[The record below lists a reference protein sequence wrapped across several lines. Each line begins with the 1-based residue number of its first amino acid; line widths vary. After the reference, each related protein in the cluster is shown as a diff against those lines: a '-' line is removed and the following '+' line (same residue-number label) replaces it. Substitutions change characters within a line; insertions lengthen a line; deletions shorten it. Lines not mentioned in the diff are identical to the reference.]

1 MTPKVRPA
9 MSTRHSRPRRSRSRN
24 QRRQHSGH
32 GGCPG
37 TSRPG
42 PPTIRKSASTD
53 SFLQDQLCLKALR
66 PTHTVSCFRFRYNR
80 SPFYIYTY
88 TEHAHIK
95 QTVSSL
101 HLFSIYPSRDHFI
114 IHVKKRT
121 LFQTNSRPCASGW
134 VSGQPRGCCS
144 VALHAPCQ
152 TTGTLAVFMWP
163 RLLSH
168 ITPLRTL
175 WNLNCTCI
183 SFPSNNDQ
191 HYFSEQTVKGALER
205 GVDWGKQRSP
215 GTAMPAS
222 LELWCPLVSPYELS
236 VARAGLCRGQRCR

>member
-114 IHVKKRT
+114 TMLRREPFFKPTPDPV
-121 LFQTNSRPCASGW
+121 PVAGY
-134 VSGQPRGCCS
+134 RG
-144 VALHAPCQ
+144 
-152 TTGTLAVFMWP
+152 
-163 RLLSH
+163 
-168 ITPLRTL
+168 
-175 WNLNCTCI
+175 
-183 SFPSNNDQ
+183 
-191 HYFSEQTVKGALER
+191 
-205 GVDWGKQRSP
+205 SP
-215 GTAMPAS
+215 
-222 LELWCPLVSPYELS
+222 VV
-236 VARAGLCRGQRCR
+236 VARSLCMLPVRRQVP